1 MSKFIVLKCIFT
13 LFLFVALFPTKTS
26 AESLIE
32 SSVESRVYL
41 AFQVRDSDLQSWL
54 PDPWKVSPMP
64 AGPSKGAN
72 LSVVFVQQLLSETPE
87 GKPFTFGRTAR
98 YVVLTVPAR
107 HAQTGEESV
116 FVTRVYMPDL
126 DMIPG
131 PFKNSVKADV
141 RRDFTQKGENLAPGT
156 GSDDWEMKEAGGGT
170 IAVRFSYL
178 RSALNRVKWERT
190 IRSSIDPS
198 LYFIFRVDQSS
209 ELLRSVPGGVDR
221 LQSYEFRST
230 VPELSKLLDDSAK
243 LVSITAVPSYILQA
257 STP

>member
-1 MSKFIVLKCIFT
+1 MGKFIDLKCIFT
-13 LFLFVALFPTKTS
+13 LFLFVALFPTKAS
-26 AESLIE
+26 AETLVE
-32 SSVESRVYL
+32 SSVESRLYL
-41 AFQVRDSDLQSWL
+41 AFQAQESELQSWL
-54 PDPWKVSPMP
+54 PAPWQVSPVT

-87 GKPFTFGRTAR
+87 GRPFTFGRTVR
-98 YVVLTVPAR
+98 YMVLTVPAK

-141 RRDFTQKGENLAPGT
+141 RRDFTQKGENLASGI
-156 GSDDWEMKEAGGGT
+156 GSDDWEMKEAGGGA
-170 IAVRFSYL
+170 IVVRFSYS

-209 ELLRSVPGGVDR
+209 ELLRSVPDGVDR
-221 LQSYEFRST
+221 LQNYEFRST
-230 VPELSKLLDDSAK
+230 
-243 LVSITAVPSYILQA
+243 VPSYILQA
-257 STP
+257 SLP

>member
-1 MSKFIVLKCIFT
+1 MRNITGLKCIFT
-13 LFLFVALFPTKTS
+13 LFLFFALHPTTVS
-26 AESLIE
+26 AETLIE
-32 SSVESRVYL
+32 SSVESRLYL
-41 AFQVRDSDLQSWL
+41 AFQAQESELQSLL
-54 PDPWKVSPMP
+54 PEPWKVTPMA

-87 GKPFTFGRTAR
+87 GRPFTFGRTAR
-98 YVVLTVPAR
+98 YVVLTVPAK

-156 GSDDWEMKEAGGGT
+156 GSDDWEMKGAGGGT
-170 IAVRFSYL
+170 IVARFSYQ
-178 RSALNRVKWERT
+178 RSDLSHAKWERK
-190 IRSSIDPS
+190 IRSSIDPN

-230 VPELSKLLDDSAK
+230 VPELSKLLDDNAK

-257 STP
+257 SLP